1 MVDERLKLGRCTAL
15 FSATLSPPSYYK
27 AVLGCDSDEQTHS
40 YALPSP
46 FVQEKLCLLVCNQI
60 NTRWAMREQSLEPI
74 ARLLFEMVSAKA
86 GNYIAYFPSYQYLQK
101 EAEVFSQLYPQLPL
115 VLQSPQEDEFLAQFD
130 QPHPERSL
138 LGFAVLVAAYGV
150 GCAVGGL
157 LQDAS
162 GPRPA
167 GLWGTVLLAGGFFAA
182 ALVPPANA
190 ALFLVVYS
198 LPAGLGSAFLAPA
211 VLACAQ
217 KWYQDKKGWAT
228 GVAGVAMGL
237 SGAFFTL
244 FVKGVGGRW
253 GIRVCFA
260 ALGAVML
267 VVCGAGALILE
278 NPPATAKEKTQPG
291 LDYRQMLRTPQYKLC
306 AAAVALSAPAVLLFS
321 PEIFKIAAERG
332 LPESAAPYSI
342 VLGSAASAA
351 GRMLL
356 PAVSDRLGRKPVLY
370 AVYLGLAAGSAWFAF
385 AGQWWVLAAYAVL
398 TFFYSGGAA
407 VQPSF
412 NTDLFGLPHA
422 GVNYGFI
429 ALGMSGGSIL
439 SYIGAQALPLAAR
452 HWLAGICAA
461 AGLICVSLVKPVE
474 NG

>member
-1 MVDERLKLGRCTAL
+1 MPKQNRGRYILAAGAAAQLLTGIPAAWGVFQKPVMQGYG
-15 FSATLSPPSYYK
+15 FSR
-27 AVLGCDSDEQTHS
+27 GQ
-40 YALPSP
+40 
-46 FVQEKLCLLVCNQI
+46 
-60 NTRWAMREQSLEPI
+60 AM
-74 ARLLFEMVSAKA
+74 
-86 GNYIAYFPSYQYLQK
+86 
-101 EAEVFSQLYPQLPL
+101 
-115 VLQSPQEDEFLAQFD
+115 
-130 QPHPERSL
+130 

-157 LQDAS
+157 LQDAR
-162 GPRPA
+162 GPRFA

-182 ALVPPANA
+182 AVVPPANA
-190 ALFLVVYS
+190 AMFLVVYS

-217 KWYQDKKGWAT
+217 KWYQGKKGWAT
-228 GVAGVAMGL
+228 GVTGVAMGL

-244 FVKGVGGRW
+244 FVKGIGGRW

-278 NPPATAKEKTQPG
+278 NPPASAVGKPQSG
-291 LDYRQMLRTPQYKLC
+291 LDYKQMLRTPQYKLC
-306 AAAVALSAPAVLLFS
+306 AAAVALSAPPVLLFS
-321 PEIFKIAAERG
+321 PEIFQIATERG
-332 LPESAAPYSI
+332 LPEAAAPFSI
-342 VLGSAASAA
+342 VFGSAASAA

-356 PAVSDRLGRKPVLY
+356 PALSDKLGRKPVLY
-370 AVYLGLAAGSAWFAF
+370 AVYVGLAAGSAWFAF
-385 AGQWWVLAAYAVL
+385 AGAWWLLAAYAVL

-412 NTDLFGLPHA
+412 NSDLFGLAHA

-429 ALGMSGGSIL
+429 ALGMSGGSL
-439 SYIGAQALPLAAR
+439 VSYIGAQALPLAAR
-452 HWLAGICAA
+452 HWLAGVCAI
-461 AGLICVSLVKPVE
+461 AGLVCVSLVKPVE

>member
-1 MVDERLKLGRCTAL
+1 MPKQNRGRYILAAGAAAQLLTGIPAAWGVFQKPVMQGYG
-15 FSATLSPPSYYK
+15 FSR
-27 AVLGCDSDEQTHS
+27 GQ
-40 YALPSP
+40 
-46 FVQEKLCLLVCNQI
+46 
-60 NTRWAMREQSLEPI
+60 AM
-74 ARLLFEMVSAKA
+74 
-86 GNYIAYFPSYQYLQK
+86 
-101 EAEVFSQLYPQLPL
+101 
-115 VLQSPQEDEFLAQFD
+115 
-130 QPHPERSL
+130 

-157 LQDAS
+157 LQDAR
-162 GPRPA
+162 GPRFA

-182 ALVPPANA
+182 AVVPPANA
-190 ALFLVVYS
+190 AMFLVVYS

-217 KWYQDKKGWAT
+217 KWYQGKKGWAT
-228 GVAGVAMGL
+228 GVTGVAMGL

-244 FVKGVGGRW
+244 FVKGIGGRW

-278 NPPATAKEKTQPG
+278 NPPASAVGKPQPG
-291 LDYRQMLRTPQYKLC
+291 LDYKQMLRTPQYKLC
-306 AAAVALSAPAVLLFS
+306 AAAVALSAPPVLLFS
-321 PEIFKIAAERG
+321 PEIFQITTERG
-332 LPESAAPYSI
+332 LPEAAAPFSI
-342 VLGSAASAA
+342 VFGSAASAA

-356 PAVSDRLGRKPVLY
+356 PALSDKLGRKPVLY
-370 AVYLGLAAGSAWFAF
+370 AVYVGLAAGSAWFAF
-385 AGQWWVLAAYAVL
+385 AGAWWLLAAYAVL

-412 NTDLFGLPHA
+412 NSDLFGLAHA

-429 ALGMSGGSIL
+429 ALGMSGGSL
-439 SYIGAQALPLAAR
+439 VSYIGAQALPLAAR
-452 HWLAGICAA
+452 HWLAGVCAI
-461 AGLICVSLVKPVE
+461 AGLVCVSLVKPVE

>member
-1 MVDERLKLGRCTAL
+1 MPKQNRGPYILAAGAAAQLLTGIPAAWGVFQQPVMQGYG
-15 FSATLSPPSYYK
+15 FSR
-27 AVLGCDSDEQTHS
+27 GQ
-40 YALPSP
+40 
-46 FVQEKLCLLVCNQI
+46 
-60 NTRWAMREQSLEPI
+60 AM
-74 ARLLFEMVSAKA
+74 
-86 GNYIAYFPSYQYLQK
+86 
-101 EAEVFSQLYPQLPL
+101 
-115 VLQSPQEDEFLAQFD
+115 LA
-130 QPHPERSL
+130 
-138 LGFAVLVAAYGV
+138 FAVLVAAYGV

-157 LQDAS
+157 LQDAR
-162 GPRPA
+162 GPRFA
-167 GLWGTVLLAGGFFAA
+167 GLWGTALLAGGFFAA

-198 LPAGLGSAFLAPA
+198 VPAGLGSAFLAPA

-237 SGAFFTL
+237 SGAFFTV
-244 FVKGVGGRW
+244 FVRGVGGAW

-267 VVCGAGALILE
+267 VVCGAGALILQD
-278 NPPATAKEKTQPG
+278 PPPKAQSGPPQPG
-291 LDYRQMLRTPQYKLC
+291 LDYKQMLRTPQYKLC

-385 AGQWWVLAAYAVL
+385 AGAVVGAGGLRGAHVFLLGRRGGTAVL
-398 TFFYSGGAA
+398 QHRPVRPAPRRGELRFYC
-407 VQPSF
+407 
-412 NTDLFGLPHA
+412 FGHERRQHFELYRCA
-422 GVNYGFI
+422 GPAPVRP
-429 ALGMSGGSIL
+429 A
-439 SYIGAQALPLAAR
+439 
-452 HWLAGICAA
+452 LAGRDLCRSGADLCQSCKTCGEWLKKSWARGKIEQQ
-461 AGLICVSLVKPVE
+461 L
-474 NG
+474 

>member
-1 MVDERLKLGRCTAL
+1 MRVPKQNRGPYILAAGAAAQLLTGIPAAWGVFQQPVMQGYG
-15 FSATLSPPSYYK
+15 FSR
-27 AVLGCDSDEQTHS
+27 GQ
-40 YALPSP
+40 
-46 FVQEKLCLLVCNQI
+46 
-60 NTRWAMREQSLEPI
+60 AM
-74 ARLLFEMVSAKA
+74 
-86 GNYIAYFPSYQYLQK
+86 
-101 EAEVFSQLYPQLPL
+101 
-115 VLQSPQEDEFLAQFD
+115 
-130 QPHPERSL
+130 

-157 LQDAS
+157 LQDAC

-244 FVKGVGGRW
+244 FVKGVCGRW

-278 NPPATAKEKTQPG
+278 NPPATAKEKMQPG

-356 PAVSDRLGRKPVLY
+356 PAVSDKLGRKPVLY
-370 AVYLGLAAGSAWFAF
+370 AVYIGLAAGSAWFAF
-385 AGQWWVLAAYAVL
+385 AQAWWLLAAYALL

-412 NTDLFGLPHA
+412 NTDLFGLAHA

-452 HWLAGICAA
+452 HWLAGACAA
-461 AGLICVSLVKPVE
+461 GGLVCVSLVKPVE

>member
-1 MVDERLKLGRCTAL
+1 MPKQNRGRYILAAGAAAQLLTGIPAAWGVFQKPVMQGYG
-15 FSATLSPPSYYK
+15 FSR
-27 AVLGCDSDEQTHS
+27 GQ
-40 YALPSP
+40 
-46 FVQEKLCLLVCNQI
+46 
-60 NTRWAMREQSLEPI
+60 AM
-74 ARLLFEMVSAKA
+74 
-86 GNYIAYFPSYQYLQK
+86 
-101 EAEVFSQLYPQLPL
+101 
-115 VLQSPQEDEFLAQFD
+115 
-130 QPHPERSL
+130 

-157 LQDAS
+157 LQDAR
-162 GPRPA
+162 GPRFA
-167 GLWGTVLLAGGFFAA
+167 GLWGTALLAGGFFAA
-182 ALVPPANA
+182 AVVPPANA
-190 ALFLVVYS
+190 AMFLVVYS

-244 FVKGVGGRW
+244 FVKGIGGRW

-278 NPPATAKEKTQPG
+278 NPPASAVGKPQPG
-291 LDYRQMLRTPQYKLC
+291 LDYKQMLRTPQYKLC
-306 AAAVALSAPAVLLFS
+306 AAAVALSAPPVLLFS
-321 PEIFKIAAERG
+321 PEIFQIATERG
-332 LPESAAPYSI
+332 LPEAAAPFSI
-342 VLGSAASAA
+342 VFGSAASAA
-351 GRMLL
+351 GRMML
-356 PAVSDRLGRKPVLY
+356 PALSDKLGRKPVLY
-370 AVYLGLAAGSAWFAF
+370 AVYVGLAAGSAWFAF
-385 AGQWWVLAAYAVL
+385 AGAWWLLAAYAVL

-412 NTDLFGLPHA
+412 NSDLFGLAHA

-429 ALGMSGGSIL
+429 ALGMSGGSL
-439 SYIGAQALPLAAR
+439 VSYIGAQALPLAAR
-452 HWLAGICAA
+452 HWLAGVCAI
-461 AGLICVSLVKPVE
+461 AGLVCVSLVKPVQ

>member
-1 MVDERLKLGRCTAL
+1 MPKQNGNPKILAAGAAVQLLTGIPAAWGVFQKPVMAQYG
-15 FSATLSPPSYYK
+15 FSRGQAMLSFAILVAGYGI
-27 AVLGCDSDEQTHS
+27 GC
-40 YALPSP
+40 AIGG
-46 FVQEKLCLLVCNQI
+46 FVQ
-60 NTRWAMREQSLEPI
+60 
-74 ARLLFEMVSAKA
+74 
-86 GNYIAYFPSYQYLQK
+86 
-101 EAEVFSQLYPQLPL
+101 
-115 VLQSPQEDEFLAQFD
+115 D
-130 QPHPERSL
+130 QN
-138 LGFAVLVAAYGV
+138 
-150 GCAVGGL
+150 
-157 LQDAS
+157 
-162 GPRPA
+162 GPRYA
-167 GLWGTVLLAGGFFAA
+167 ALWGTALLGGGSMGA
-182 ALVPPANA
+182 ALVPQGNA
-190 ALFLVVYS
+190 ALFFLVYS
-198 LPAGLGSAFLAPA
+198 IPAGVGSAFLAPA

-237 SGAFFTL
+237 SGAFFTV

-267 VVCGAGALILE
+267 VVCGAGALILQD
-278 NPPATAKEKTQPG
+278 PPPKAQSGPPQPG
-291 LDYRQMLRTPQYKLC
+291 LDYKQMLRTPQYKLC

-356 PAVSDRLGRKPVLY
+356 PAVSDKLGRKPVLY
-370 AVYLGLAAGSAWFAF
+370 AVYIGLAAGSAWFAF
-385 AGQWWVLAAYAVL
+385 AEAWWLLAAYALL

-412 NTDLFGLPHA
+412 NTDLFGLAHA

-452 HWLAGICAA
+452 HWLAGACAA
-461 AGLICVSLVKPVE
+461 AGLVCVSLVKPVE

>member
-1 MVDERLKLGRCTAL
+1 MPKQNRGPYILAAGA
-15 FSATLSPPSYYK
+15 A
-27 AVLGCDSDEQTHS
+27 AQ
-40 YALPSP
+40 
-46 FVQEKLCLLVCNQI
+46 LLTGI
-60 NTRWAMREQSLEPI
+60 PA
-74 ARLLFEMVSAKA
+74 
-86 GNYIAYFPSYQYLQK
+86 
-101 EAEVFSQLYPQLPL
+101 
-115 VLQSPQEDEFLAQFD
+115 
-130 QPHPERSL
+130 
-138 LGFAVLVAAYGV
+138 
-150 GCAVGGL
+150 
-157 LQDAS
+157 
-162 GPRPA
+162 A
-167 GLWGTVLLAGGFFAA
+167 GLWGTALLAGGFFEA

-190 ALFLVVYS
+190 ALFLVAYS
-198 LPAGLGSAFLAPA
+198 VPAGLGSAFLAPA

-237 SGAFFTL
+237 SGAFFTV
-244 FVKGVGGRW
+244 FVRGVGGAW

-267 VVCGAGALILE
+267 VVCGAGALILQD
-278 NPPATAKEKTQPG
+278 PPPKAQSGPPQPG
-291 LDYRQMLRTPQYKLC
+291 LDYKQMLRTPQYKLC

>member
-1 MVDERLKLGRCTAL
+1 MPKQNRGRYILAAGAAAQLLTGIPAAWGVFQQPVMQGYG
-15 FSATLSPPSYYK
+15 FSR
-27 AVLGCDSDEQTHS
+27 GQ
-40 YALPSP
+40 
-46 FVQEKLCLLVCNQI
+46 
-60 NTRWAMREQSLEPI
+60 AM
-74 ARLLFEMVSAKA
+74 
-86 GNYIAYFPSYQYLQK
+86 
-101 EAEVFSQLYPQLPL
+101 
-115 VLQSPQEDEFLAQFD
+115 
-130 QPHPERSL
+130 

-157 LQDAS
+157 LQDAR
-162 GPRPA
+162 GPRFA

-182 ALVPPANA
+182 AVVPPANA
-190 ALFLVVYS
+190 AMFLVVYS

-217 KWYQDKKGWAT
+217 KWYQGKKGWAT
-228 GVAGVAMGL
+228 GVTGVAMGL

-244 FVKGVGGRW
+244 FVKGIGGRW

-278 NPPATAKEKTQPG
+278 NPPASAVGKPQPG
-291 LDYRQMLRTPQYKLC
+291 LDYKQMLRTPQYKLC
-306 AAAVALSAPAVLLFS
+306 AAAVALSAPPVLLFS
-321 PEIFKIAAERG
+321 PEIFQIATERG
-332 LPESAAPYSI
+332 LPEAAAPFSI
-342 VLGSAASAA
+342 VFGSAASAA

-356 PAVSDRLGRKPVLY
+356 PALSDKLGRKPVLY
-370 AVYLGLAAGSAWFAF
+370 AVYVGLAAGSAWFAF
-385 AGQWWVLAAYAVL
+385 AGAWWLLAAYAVL

-412 NTDLFGLPHA
+412 NSDLFGLAHA

-429 ALGMSGGSIL
+429 ALGMSGGSL
-439 SYIGAQALPLAAR
+439 VSYIGAQALPLAAR
-452 HWLAGICAA
+452 HWLAGVCAI
-461 AGLICVSLVKPVE
+461 AGLVCVSLVKPVE

>member
-1 MVDERLKLGRCTAL
+1 MPKQNRGRYILAAGAAAQLLTGIPAAWGVFQKPVMQGYG
-15 FSATLSPPSYYK
+15 FSR
-27 AVLGCDSDEQTHS
+27 GQ
-40 YALPSP
+40 
-46 FVQEKLCLLVCNQI
+46 
-60 NTRWAMREQSLEPI
+60 AM
-74 ARLLFEMVSAKA
+74 
-86 GNYIAYFPSYQYLQK
+86 
-101 EAEVFSQLYPQLPL
+101 
-115 VLQSPQEDEFLAQFD
+115 
-130 QPHPERSL
+130 

-157 LQDAS
+157 LQDAR
-162 GPRPA
+162 GPRFA

-182 ALVPPANA
+182 AVVPPANA
-190 ALFLVVYS
+190 AMFLVVYS

-217 KWYQDKKGWAT
+217 KWYQGKKGWAT
-228 GVAGVAMGL
+228 GVTGVAMGL

-244 FVKGVGGRW
+244 FVKGIGGRW

-278 NPPATAKEKTQPG
+278 NPPASAVGKPQPG
-291 LDYRQMLRTPQYKLC
+291 LDYKQMLRTPQYKLC
-306 AAAVALSAPAVLLFS
+306 AAAVALSAPPVLLFS
-321 PEIFKIAAERG
+321 PEIFQIATERG
-332 LPESAAPYSI
+332 LPEAAAPFSI
-342 VLGSAASAA
+342 VFGSAASAA

-356 PAVSDRLGRKPVLY
+356 PALSDKLGRKPVLY
-370 AVYLGLAAGSAWFAF
+370 AVYVGLAAGSAWFAF
-385 AGQWWVLAAYAVL
+385 AGAWWLLAAYAVL

-412 NTDLFGLPHA
+412 NSDLFGLAHA

-429 ALGMSGGSIL
+429 ALGMSGGSL
-439 SYIGAQALPLAAR
+439 VSYIGAQALPLAAR
-452 HWLAGICAA
+452 HWLAGVCAI
-461 AGLICVSLVKPVE
+461 AGLVCVSLVKPVQ

>member
-1 MVDERLKLGRCTAL
+1 MPKQNRGRYILAAGAAAQLLTGIPAAWGVFQKPVMQGYG
-15 FSATLSPPSYYK
+15 FSR
-27 AVLGCDSDEQTHS
+27 GQ
-40 YALPSP
+40 
-46 FVQEKLCLLVCNQI
+46 
-60 NTRWAMREQSLEPI
+60 AM
-74 ARLLFEMVSAKA
+74 
-86 GNYIAYFPSYQYLQK
+86 
-101 EAEVFSQLYPQLPL
+101 
-115 VLQSPQEDEFLAQFD
+115 
-130 QPHPERSL
+130 

-157 LQDAS
+157 LQDAQ
-162 GPRPA
+162 GPRFA

-182 ALVPPANA
+182 AVVPPANA
-190 ALFLVVYS
+190 AMFLVVYS

-217 KWYQDKKGWAT
+217 KWYQGKKGWAT
-228 GVAGVAMGL
+228 GVTGVAMGL

-244 FVKGVGGRW
+244 FVKGIGGRW

-278 NPPATAKEKTQPG
+278 NPPASAVGRPQPG
-291 LDYRQMLRTPQYKLC
+291 LDYKQMLRTPQYKLC
-306 AAAVALSAPAVLLFS
+306 AAAVALSAPPVLLFS
-321 PEIFKIAAERG
+321 PEIFRIATERG
-332 LPESAAPYSI
+332 LPEAAAPFSI
-342 VLGSAASAA
+342 VFGSAASAA

-356 PAVSDRLGRKPVLY
+356 PALSDKLGRKPVLY
-370 AVYLGLAAGSAWFAF
+370 AVYVGLAAGSAWFAF
-385 AGQWWVLAAYAVL
+385 AGAWWLLAAYAVL

-412 NTDLFGLPHA
+412 NSDLFGLAHA

-429 ALGMSGGSIL
+429 ALGMSGGSL
-439 SYIGAQALPLAAR
+439 VSYIGAQALPLAAR
-452 HWLAGICAA
+452 HWLAGVCAI
-461 AGLICVSLVKPVE
+461 AGLVCVSLVKPVE